1 MYGPLVVLLE
11 NFDRA
16 DALSWSL
23 LSRCAEEIDMP
34 VMVIVAVRPNDGIF
48 ATPPLEQVGDTVRCW
63 HQCFCFAARNG
74 MLIGAQHLYER
85 KCSRLQSSGL

>member
-1 MYGPLVVLLE
+1 LQKRLSFTSFAHREQELLILALKEWTQVYGPLVVLLE

-63 HQCFCFAARNG
+63 H
-74 MLIGAQHLYER
+74 
-85 KCSRLQSSGL
+85 

>member
-63 HQCFCFAARNG
+63 H
-74 MLIGAQHLYER
+74 
-85 KCSRLQSSGL
+85 